1 MRVLALLIAVAI
13 SLTSVNAIAAR
24 PGQATPPASMAGT
37 ASDASGHALSN
48 ATVQLRSVSTGQLA
62 GTTTSN
68 AAGQFSFSGLTP
80 GSYVVEVTNA
90 AGQIVGTSGSVAVTA
105 GAEVTGVAIT
115 TTAAGAA
122 TAGSAAAVAA
132 HGLSTHATL
141 ILGAAA
147 AAGVAGGVAVASGG
161 DASPS
166 Q

>member
-1 MRVLALLIAVAI
+1 MRVSALLIAVAF
-13 SLTSVNAIAAR
+13 SLTSANAIAAR
-24 PGQATPPASMAGT
+24 PGQTPSPASMAGT

-48 ATVQLRSVSTGQLA
+48 ATVQLRSVSTGQLT

-68 AAGQFSFSGLTP
+68 AAGEFSFSGLTP
-80 GSYVVEVTNA
+80 GSYVVEVTNS
-90 AGQIVGTSGSVAVTA
+90 AGQIVGTSGSITVGA
-105 GAEVTGVAIT
+105 GATVTGVAVT
-115 TTAAGAA
+115 TSAAAA
-122 TAGSAAAVAA
+122 TTAGSAAAVAA

-161 DASPS
+161 DASPP